1 MTYYDLHTH
10 VLPGMDDGS
19 SSPAESVA
27 MLQESFR
34 QGCRGLIGTSHYYP
48 QESIE
53 QFLARRMV
61 AWNQLIGELQTL
73 PEEPFPQLTVGAEVY
88 YHPNLVNDEWLP
100 GLCLGNSDYLLLEM
114 PFRQWSPSVIRDVRA
129 LSQVRGRKV
138 VIAHLERFL
147 KLTDE
152 ASMEELL
159 RCPVLI
165 QMNSGALLNS
175 RLKRKALHLIREG
188 RVDLLST
195 DTHNMLSRKP
205 NMEQALVEL
214 AEKGLSAE
222 TDRILRNGAEIFRL
236 AAENHGNIL

>member
-1 MTYYDLHTH
+1 MTFYDLHTH

-19 SSPAESVA
+19 SSPAESAA

-34 QGCRGLIGTSHYYP
+34 QGCRGMIGTSHYYP
-48 QESIE
+48 QETIE
-53 QFLARRMV
+53 QFLARRMES
-61 AWNQLIGELQTL
+61 WNTLVGELQAH

-88 YHPNLVNDEWLP
+88 YHPNLINDEQLP

-114 PFRQWSPSVIRDVRA
+114 PFRQWSPSVLRDVCA
-129 LSQVRGRKV
+129 LSQVRGMNV

-152 ASMEELL
+152 ESMEELF

-175 RLKRKALHLIREG
+175 KLKRKALHMIKDG
-188 RVDLLST
+188 AVDLLST
-195 DTHNMLSRKP
+195 DTHNMSSRKP
-205 NMEQALVEL
+205 NMEQALVVLE
-214 AEKGLSAE
+214 EKGLSAE
-222 TDRILRNGAEIFRL
+222 TDRILRNGAELFRL
-236 AAENHGNIL
+236 AAGNP